1 MSYNDSPFQR
11 NSSGVIINTNVN
23 RQITEGKREKE
34 KEKSLSDALSSIQKN
49 QKVLQE
55 QVREL
60 KALFDIL
67 LERL

>member
-23 RQITEGKREKE
+23 RQITEGKRKRD

-55 QVREL
+55 QVKEL